1 MALETSGTLSIGG
14 TTTNRSI
21 NVELGRSA
29 TATSSL
35 GETDLRDLAGV
46 ASGAIAIDDFY
57 GASSVYEIEN
67 SLKLEPDNSEF
78 LSITNTS
85 AGNRRTATYSFW
97 LKRTELD
104 ASSYMQV
111 AGLSTTSETVRFMFY
126 QDRIMLENGNG
137 GTRKRLT
144 TNALYRD
151 TSAWYH
157 FVVAIDTTQSTAA
170 NRVKLYVNGV
180 QETSFLTEE
189 YPAQNFDLSIGQSG
203 PNFPWRYGA
212 YDATYYKTAGYLAEA
227 HYIDGTQYAASD
239 FGEFDEDSGIWKP
252 KEFTGTYGTQ
262 GSYFNFSAANNLGA
276 NPKGSDIDAVL
287 NNITAADQ
295 ATDTPTNNFCTLNPV
310 YQAQATKYHTVSNG
324 GTFVTG
330 NQGGTVWDAV
340 AATIPLFKG
349 KWYWEIKK
357 NGTVAQTNMLVG
369 VGGIDEHLWNWRTL
383 TTITDGA
390 RLMFS
395 YNGVFYGGGSGGF
408 SYNDGDIVSIALDQ
422 DNGGFYLRKNGGT
435 WTNSGNPASGSSLTG
450 AQTTPWGTSIP
461 AFNVANNVGGLALNF
476 GGFSGFTISSG
487 NTDANGYGN
496 FEYAPP
502 SGYYAICTK
511 NLAEHG

>member
-1 MALETSGTLSIGG
+1 METLQRTANRGSISTGY
-14 TTTNRSI
+14 
-21 NVELGRSA
+21 
-29 TATSSL
+29 
-35 GETDLRDLAGV
+35 D
-46 ASGAIAIDDFY
+46 ID
-57 GASSVYEIEN
+57 N

-111 AGLSTTSETVRFMFY
+111 AGLFTSSETTRFMFY
-126 QDRIMLENGNG
+126 QDHIMLENGNG

-144 TNALYRD
+144 TNAVYRD
-151 TSAWYH
+151 TSAFYH

-180 QETSFLTEE
+180 QETSFSTEE
-189 YPAQNFDLSIGQSG
+189 YPDQNFDLSIGQSG
-203 PNFPWRYGA
+203 ANFPWRYGA

-262 GSYFNFSAANNLGA
+262 GSYLNFSDASNLGA
-276 NPKGSDIDAVL
+276 NSKGSDIDAVL

-295 ATDTPTNNFCTLNPV
+295 ATDTPTNNFCTLNV
-310 YQAQATKYHTVSNG
+310 ISAIGDNTYTEGATKGIANAQNEQAE
-324 GTFVTG
+324 GTFMI
-330 NQGGTVWDAV
+330 N
-340 AATIPLFKG
+340 KG
-349 KWYWEIKK
+349 KWYFEAQNITSTGAMFGFGKPNNWATGNPNNPGNDTSSFALANDGNVYYNSNTAASGWSTNATTDKVMIAIDLDNGFCYFGK
-357 NGTVAQTNMLVG
+357 NGTWGNSGDPTS
-369 VGGIDEHLWNWRTL
+369 
-383 TTITDGA
+383 GA
-390 RLMFS
+390 T
-395 YNGVFYGGGSGGF
+395 GTGGF
-408 SYNDGDIVSIALDQ
+408 NYVSLVTNISLGDELVPALRISYTQ
-422 DNGGFYLRKNGGT
+422 T
-435 WTNSGNPASGSSLTG
+435 HG
-450 AQTTPWGTSIP
+450 AM
-461 AFNVANNVGGLALNF
+461 FNF
-476 GGFSGFTISSG
+476 GGYTVMSISSAAS
-487 NTDANGYGN
+487 DANGYGT

-511 NLAEHG
+511 NLAEYG